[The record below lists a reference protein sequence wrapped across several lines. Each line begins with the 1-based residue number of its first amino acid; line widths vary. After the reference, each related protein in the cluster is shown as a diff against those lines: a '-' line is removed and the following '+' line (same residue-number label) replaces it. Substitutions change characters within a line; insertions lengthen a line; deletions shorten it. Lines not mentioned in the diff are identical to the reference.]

1 MEWLKKTPSIF
12 LLTGILLLVGILSFK
27 TMTKKERSNLKTN
40 ISSIEKG
47 KKNTSKE
54 SKYNLNYTDEIDDKG
69 EKEEEFLVSENMK
82 LRFIYDYVDEGKKE
96 KTEQRVS
103 GFMVGKTID
112 EIDNIFASWD
122 VLKYD
127 KENITLTKEFRK
139 TKNEYIVGIENNFVA
154 IYKIENGEKNLM
166 QVTETPI
173 STLHENDQIMLE
185 NGINVKDEYSL
196 FKILEDYET

>member
-47 KKNTSKE
+47 KKNTSNE
-54 SKYNLNYTDEIDDKG
+54 SKYDLNYTDEIDDKS

-185 NGINVKDEYSL
+185 NGINVEDEYSL